1 MNKNLLEQLTIDE
14 FMFNYIDLFC
24 GAGGTTSGIEDAT
37 FEGKRVSRVLAC
49 INHDLN
55 AINSHRSN
63 HPKAI
68 HLVEDIRTAAIEP
81 LNELLNQFRGFR
93 CLVASLECTSHSR
106 AKGGKPKNAD
116 SRTLAFDLYRYISA
130 LNFDFIYIENV
141 QEFLNFGPLDEEG
154 HPIKERNGE
163 YYRKWVSDIC
173 SYGYHYEY
181 KILNSADF
189 GAHTS
194 RKRYFGIFAKVGLP
208 IVFPKPTH
216 SKKNYRPV
224 KEVLDFKADRGE
236 SIFNRKKPLSENTL
250 RRIYSGCIKYIA
262 GGEEAFLV
270 KYNSTNKKTGISHP
284 PSINDPSPVVST
296 QGRLSLVQPEFLV
309 KYHGNG
315 KNYKSLDEPAS
326 TLSTKDRLGFVQAE
340 FLHKYYRG
348 ENNHSSIEAPA
359 GTLMT
364 SDKHSLVTCYL
375 MNPQWGNTNSWSVE
389 RPCFTLIARMDKAP
403 PYLVQLEE
411 GIGIEVY
418 ETDSPYTRKIK
429 EFMALYGIA
438 DIRMRMLLILELL
451 RIQGFK
457 ENYILCGT
465 QTEKKKYI
473 GNAVVPVI
481 PKKMNEALAEE
492 IIKGGYSWKN

>member
-1 MNKNLLEQLTIDE
+1 MNRNLLKFENLADE

-24 GAGGTTSGIEDAT
+24 GAGGTTSGIEEAV
-37 FEGKRVSRVLAC
+37 FEGKRVSRVVAC

-55 AINSHRSN
+55 AINSHKSN
-63 HPKAI
+63 HPNAI

-194 RKRYFGIFAKVGLP
+194 RKRYFGIFAKIGLP

-224 KEVLDFKADRGE
+224 REVLDFKADRGK
-236 SIFNRKKPLSENTL
+236 SIFDRKKPLSENTL
-250 RRIYSGCIKYIA
+250 KRIYAGLISHIA
-262 GGEEAFLV
+262 GGEDAFLV

-284 PSINDPSPVVST
+284 PSINEPSPVVST
-296 QGRLSLVQPEFLV
+296 QGRLAIIQPEFFV

-315 KNYKSLDEPAS
+315 KNHKSLDEPAS
-326 TLSTKDRLGFVQAE
+326 TLSTKDRLG
-340 FLHKYYRG
+340 
-348 ENNHSSIEAPA
+348 
-359 GTLMT
+359 
-364 SDKHSLVTCYL
+364 LVSCYL
-375 MNPQWGNTNSWSVE
+375 VNPQWGNANSWSTE

-418 ETDSPYTRKIK
+418 KTDSPYTRKIK

-481 PKKMNEALAEE
+481 PKRMNEALAEA
-492 IIKGGYSWKN
+492 IIKGGYLWKN